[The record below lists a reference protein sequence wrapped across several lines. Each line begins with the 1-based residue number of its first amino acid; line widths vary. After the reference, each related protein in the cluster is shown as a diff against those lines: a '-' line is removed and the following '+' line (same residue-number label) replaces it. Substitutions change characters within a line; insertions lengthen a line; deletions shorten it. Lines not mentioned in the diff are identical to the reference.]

1 MLVSGCNKVA
11 MAVALAG
18 AAIAWDANAAKPA
31 ATSPAPHPSASASSH
46 SLSSDDRQF
55 AVKAAEAGMAEVELG
70 KLAQQ
75 KAQNG
80 QVKQFGERMVQDHT
94 QANDRL
100 KQVVA
105 SKNVALPMRLD
116 KSGQKDLDQLTK
128 LSGAKFDQQYMKKQV
143 SGHEKVIEE
152 FRKEAKSGRDQDLRT
167 FASSTLPTLEQHLSL
182 AKSAQKAAHDEAT
195 QSASSDAGMKAAKKA
210 TGASHV
216 AAEKQEH
223 MPVPKTGM

>member
-1 MLVSGCNKVA
+1 MLVLRCNKVA
-11 MAVALAG
+11 IAVALAG
-18 AAIAWDANAAKPA
+18 AAIAWDANAATPATPPA
-31 ATSPAPHPSASASSH
+31 ARPSASASSQ
-46 SLSSDDRQF
+46 SLSTDDRQF
-55 AVKAAEAGMAEVELG
+55 AMKAAEAGMAEVELG

-75 KAQNG
+75 KAQND
-80 QVKQFGERMVQDHT
+80 QVKQFGERMVRDHS

-105 SKNVALPMRLD
+105 SKNVTLPAHLD

-128 LSGAKFDQQYMKKQV
+128 LSGPKFDQQYIKKQV
-143 SGHEKVIEE
+143 SGHEKVIQE

-167 FASSTLPTLEQHLSL
+167 FASRTLPTLEQHLTL
-182 AKSAQKAAHDEAT
+182 AKSAQKAAEDEAS
-195 QSASSDAGMKAAKKA
+195 QSASSDSGLKAAKKA